1 MLLNNNNGIK
11 VLTKKIMNSDKK
23 RNLYTV
29 VSITLT
35 SLLLSIVSYIGVV
48 FYEGSKALVKVD
60 KASSFSI
67 LEMYSFAFLIF
78 IVMFSGYLIIYNIF
92 YISIVKD
99 IRFYGQLKTIGC
111 TKKQIEKIISFIVIK
126 ISLICIP
133 IGVILGLVLGRLIG
147 NMILKETI
155 IGEYINLNNYL
166 IPSIIAILFTY
177 LTLYRSIK
185 KPVKLASE
193 ISPIEALKYNSTD
206 IISFNNKKKTRK
218 GTKGG
223 KIKNMAYANIVKNK
237 KKVALSVISI
247 ALSSTL
253 FIFALVSGL
262 GLDVDE
268 HSKRYNIGDVSA
280 SADSATLESGIDEE
294 KIKEIE
300 NLNGVKRV
308 ESVYEGVEA
317 RSGIPF
323 STYPTLKLSE
333 EAIKEFENYT
343 ESYDMRKD
351 IQNKTIQASIKGF
364 NEEEIEKQLE
374 RVKIVDGKFD
384 KEKFKSGKY
393 IILNRKMSDVTNG
406 LKAGDKITIEIN
418 NKKEE
423 FEIMTIIKDY
433 DENYIKTNFGILT
446 LEKERIKEIFKDKAV
461 ISSID
466 IFTDKTKIRSVEEEV
481 KNILNR
487 PDLDIKSKESFKDG
501 ISSLKTGIISGVS
514 IGALIFGVIAVLN
527 IINIITSDLLTRK
540 REFAM
545 LEAIGMEFK
554 NQKKLLTYEGAYY
567 VLFSFILI
575 IPLGLIASLIAPKF
589 IPIYGGFNL
598 LAYLISVLIVI
609 FIIILLTMVLPRI
622 LLKGIKD
629 KESVVE
635 RLKEE

>member
-1 MLLNNNNGIK
+1 
-11 VLTKKIMNSDKK
+11 
-23 RNLYTV
+23 
-29 VSITLT
+29 
-35 SLLLSIVSYIGVV
+35 
-48 FYEGSKALVKVD
+48 
-60 KASSFSI
+60 
-67 LEMYSFAFLIF
+67 
-78 IVMFSGYLIIYNIF
+78 
-92 YISIVKD
+92 
-99 IRFYGQLKTIGC
+99 
-111 TKKQIEKIISFIVIK
+111 
-126 ISLICIP
+126 
-133 IGVILGLVLGRLIG
+133 
-147 NMILKETI
+147 
-155 IGEYINLNNYL
+155 
-166 IPSIIAILFTY
+166 
-177 LTLYRSIK
+177 
-185 KPVKLASE
+185 
-193 ISPIEALKYNSTD
+193 
-206 IISFNNKKKTRK
+206 
-218 GTKGG
+218 
-223 KIKNMAYANIVKNK
+223 
-237 KKVALSVISI
+237 
-247 ALSSTL
+247 
-253 FIFALVSGL
+253 
-262 GLDVDE
+262 
-268 HSKRYNIGDVSA
+268 
-280 SADSATLESGIDEE
+280 
-294 KIKEIE
+294 
-300 NLNGVKRV
+300 
-308 ESVYEGVEA
+308 
-317 RSGIPF
+317 
-323 STYPTLKLSE
+323 
-333 EAIKEFENYT
+333 
-343 ESYDMRKD
+343 
-351 IQNKTIQASIKGF
+351 
-364 NEEEIEKQLE
+364 
-374 RVKIVDGKFD
+374 
-384 KEKFKSGKY
+384 
-393 IILNRKMSDVTNG
+393 MSDVTNG

-446 LEKERIKEIFKDKAV
+446 LEKERVKEIFKDKAV

>member
-126 ISLICIP
+126 ISLIGIP

-308 ESVYEGVEA
+308 ESVYEGVET
-317 RSGIPF
+317 RPGIPF
-323 STYPTLKLSE
+323 STYPTLKLSK

-364 NEEEIEKQLE
+364 NEKEIEKQLE

-446 LEKERIKEIFKDKAV
+446 LEKERVKEIFKDKAV